1 MSDAAPTKTSFSLG
15 AAKPK
20 KKVAQNNSNF
30 DGQPVDDDEKPAA
43 AESVSEMVDGQV
55 DGKKERVRVIPA
67 QQNTFTLG
75 GAQHLRGQLEN
86 KPGSGSAAADDGE
99 SSAAAEPAEN
109 AASASAPAAAAAP
122 PVSEDAAAAQSIL
135 AELRAGGS
143 SIFANGSGSA
153 PHRRR

>member
-43 AESVSEMVDGQV
+43 AESVREMVDGQV

-75 GAQHLRGQLEN
+75 GARRLRGQLEVS
-86 KPGSGSAAADDGE
+86 PTAERCAGGGE

-109 AASASAPAAAAAP
+109 AASASAPAAAAARP
-122 PVSEDAAAAQSIL
+122 
-135 AELRAGGS
+135 
-143 SIFANGSGSA
+143 
-153 PHRRR
+153 